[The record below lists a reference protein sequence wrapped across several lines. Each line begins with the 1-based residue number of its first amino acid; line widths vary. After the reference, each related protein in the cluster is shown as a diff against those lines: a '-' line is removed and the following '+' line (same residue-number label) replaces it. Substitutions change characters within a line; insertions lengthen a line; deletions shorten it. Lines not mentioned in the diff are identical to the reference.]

1 MSEPLRPSTLGEIL
15 DRTVQIYRSRFLV
28 FFGIA
33 AVPTAIVVV
42 FASAAFLFY
51 AWFGSSG
58 ASGTTS
64 NPNPAA
70 AVLVGLAFI
79 AIAFVAVPMFF
90 AITALASA
98 ALNHAAA
105 RAYFGEKTTIRD
117 AYRAIWARGW
127 RYIWLY
133 LLEVLIV
140 AAAPLAVWFVVILIS
155 AGGLALTQA
164 AGMGLAGNVLVVVLT
179 VLIVLALIAYCIW
192 MALRL
197 SLAFPACVVEQTAAW
212 PALKRSTLLS
222 KGTRGR
228 IFLLYLLGGIL
239 NYLLSMIITM
249 PVFITLAFLPGAKDP
264 QNEQFAGMLIIFV
277 AYAAAFAVQA
287 LTKPVYGIALVLFYY
302 DQRIRQEG
310 FDIEWLMHRAGLVVP
325 QIAGRLEAEG
335 RETERLKTEGR
346 GTERLGTAAGETEG
360 GGGFNPRIEPK
371 ESAWASA
378 PEPGSPPISASTS
391 NSSPANPPQPGEPA

>member
-15 DRTVQIYRSRFLV
+15 DRTVQLYRSRFPV

-58 ASGTTS
+58 AGGTTS
-64 NPNPAA
+64 NPDPAA

-90 AITALASA
+90 AVTALASA

-117 AYRAIWARGW
+117 AYKAVWTRGW

-133 LLEVLIV
+133 LLQVLIV
-140 AAAPLAVWFVVILIS
+140 IAAPLAVWFVLILIS
-155 AGGLALTQA
+155 AGGLALAQA
-164 AGMGLAGNVLVVVLT
+164 AGMGFTGGALVGLLT
-179 VLIVLALIAYCIW
+179 VLVALGLVAYCIW

-197 SLAFPACVVEQTAAW
+197 SLAFPACVVEQTPAW
-212 PALKRSTLLS
+212 PALKRSTSLS
-222 KGTRGR
+222 GGTRGR

-239 NYLLSMIITM
+239 NYLFSMIVTM
-249 PVFITLAFLPGAKDP
+249 PVFIALAFLPGAKNP

-277 AYAAAFAVQA
+277 AYTAAFAVQA
-287 LTKPVYGIALVLFYY
+287 FTKPVYGIALVLFYY
-302 DQRIRQEG
+302 DQRIRLEG
-310 FDIEWLMHRAGLVVP
+310 FDIEWLMQRAGLVVP
-325 QIAGRLEAEG
+325 QAAGRLEAEG
-335 RETERLKTEGR
+335 H
-346 GTERLGTAAGETEG
+346 ETEG
-360 GGGFNPRIEPK
+360 GGGFSPRIEPE
-371 ESAWASA
+371 ESTWASA
-378 PEPGSPPISASTS
+378 PEAGSPPISDNALSASPTDPS
-391 NSSPANPPQPGEPA
+391 QSGKQSPTQQPPIGKSEAPL

>member
-15 DRTVQIYRSRFLV
+15 DRTVQLYRSRFPV

-58 ASGTTS
+58 ASGTSS

-70 AVLVGLAFI
+70 AVLVGMAFI

-117 AYRAIWARGW
+117 AYKAVWARGW

-140 AAAPLAVWFVVILIS
+140 GAAPLAVWFVLVGVS
-155 AGGLALTQA
+155 AVAGVLLQKSGLTFDALFA
-164 AGMGLAGNVLVVVLT
+164 IEVLLVFVVLIGYT
-179 VLIVLALIAYCIW
+179 IW

-249 PVFITLAFLPGAKDP
+249 PVFIALAFLPGAKDP

-287 LTKPVYGIALVLFYY
+287 FTKPVYGIALVLFYY
-302 DQRIRQEG
+302 DQRIRLEG
-310 FDIEWLMHRAGLVVP
+310 FDIEWLMQRAGLVVP
-325 QIAGRLEAEG
+325 APPLPEAAPWLQPVPT
-335 RETERLKTEGR
+335 RETH
-346 GTERLGTAAGETEG
+346 
-360 GGGFNPRIEPK
+360 PPEPD
-371 ESAWASA
+371 SQQA
-378 PEPGSPPISASTS
+378 PEQSQPQQPSTG
-391 NSSPANPPQPGEPA
+391 NSEAPL